1 MWGAVDGLS
10 CIQFETHLLLMAF
23 CCFDQLV
30 EIPKCHLLCLREPI
44 FIKCFFPPGAD
55 SPVVKMAGVSAQPRH
70 DTSAVSILVANF
82 VAVAASVKNTE
93 ITVRKG
99 V

>member
-1 MWGAVDGLS
+1 MDGLS
-10 CIQFETHLLLMAF
+10 RIKLETHLLLVAF

-30 EIPKCHLLCLREPI
+30 EILKCHLLCLENPSI
-44 FIKCFFPPGAD
+44 ESVFFPPGAD
-55 SPVVKMAGVSAQPRH
+55 SPVVKMAGVSAQLRH
-70 DTSAVSILVANF
+70 DTSAVSILVPNF

-93 ITVRKG
+93 ITVRKS